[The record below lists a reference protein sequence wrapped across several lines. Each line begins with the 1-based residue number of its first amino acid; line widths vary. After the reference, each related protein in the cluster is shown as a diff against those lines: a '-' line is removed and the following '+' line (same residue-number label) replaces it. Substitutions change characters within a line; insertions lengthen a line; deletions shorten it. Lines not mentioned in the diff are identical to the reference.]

1 MATRSADDTTGNALG
16 RLGDAALAKAQR
28 YMRALRRAI
37 LTYWYAT
44 IEDQT
49 AALIEAA
56 NACLIVNL
64 LDESV
69 FESEL
74 GETYTGL
81 RANSAGGRVVSG
93 LELIRNCETHSPVAF
108 DGLLTEKRQYSVPL
122 HAGAQV
128 MRSVWHW
135 ADFVALPPDYVELQG
150 DASEAQK
157 RARKEAQHGYR
168 QGVQGRSVIET
179 LFDAERFFAD
189 IDTRLAVSPGHAL
202 EHSFAEVP
210 QGEAIVLHRPLE
222 GFGGTVPLPD
232 LATRWDERTTAV
244 TPPADQ
250 YVKDLAASKSKDLP
264 AGEKRIITHK
274 VSDGS
279 RVVGYSGDIETASGF
294 LMNWVERSSQIG
306 RDIRSGFLYAVR
318 RGSDEVPVGSS
329 DNLVLSAEDDGED
342 LLGALPEAEDARG
355 LGRLRT
361 FEEYPDYYL
370 SMRRGL

>member
-1 MATRSADDTTGNALG
+1 MTIRSADGAAGGPLG
-16 RLGDAALAKAQR
+16 QLGGSALAKAER
-28 YMRALRRAI
+28 YMRALRRAV
-37 LTYWYAT
+37 LSYWYAT
-44 IEDQT
+44 IEDQQ

-108 DGLLTEKRQYSVPL
+108 DGLLIEMRQYSVPL

-135 ADFVALPPDYVELQG
+135 TDYVALPPDYVELQG

-189 IDTRLAVSPGHAL
+189 IDPRLAVPPGHPL
-202 EHSFAEVP
+202 ERSFAEVP
-210 QGEAIVLHRPLE
+210 QGESVVLHRPLE

-232 LATRWDERTTAV
+232 LATRWDERTTAAI
-244 TPPADQ
+244 PPADR
-250 YVKDLAASKSKDLP
+250 YVKDLASSKNKDLP
-264 AGEKRIITHK
+264 TGEKRIITHK

-279 RVVGYSGDIETASGF
+279 RVVGYSGDLEIAPGF

-306 RDIRSGFLYAVR
+306 RDIRSGFLYAVQ
-318 RGSDEVPVGSS
+318 RGSDEVPVASS
-329 DNLVLSAEDDGED
+329 DNLVLSAEDDGRD
-342 LLGALPEAEDARG
+342 LLGGLPEAEDARG
-355 LGRLRT
+355 PSRLRA
-361 FEEYPDYYL
+361 FEEYPDHYL
-370 SMRRGL
+370 SMRKGL